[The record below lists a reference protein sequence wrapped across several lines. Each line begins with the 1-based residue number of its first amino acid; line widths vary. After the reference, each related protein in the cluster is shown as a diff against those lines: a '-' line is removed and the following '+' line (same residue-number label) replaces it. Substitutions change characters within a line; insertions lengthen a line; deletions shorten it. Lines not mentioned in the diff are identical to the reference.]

1 MSNFTALLASGL
13 AEGAIAA
20 LAAVGFLLTYKATGV
35 INFAQG
41 ALITLGAYVAIWVT
55 QKGGMFG
62 VGALDPVPGYL
73 VTIAIMFVV
82 GMVLERLAY
91 APLRGRSVH
100 VVVIATLG
108 AAIVLQAL
116 IGLWQGTTPKFLD
129 TPVAGDVVEVFGAN
143 ISTQRVVI
151 MVVTAVVV
159 VVMIFVFQHTQF
171 GRQLRATAA
180 DRDTA
185 RLCGVPVNWLSML
198 VFGLSAA
205 LAGLA
210 GVLFGP
216 LGVVDINLGFN
227 VMVLGFAAAVLG
239 GFGSIGGVVAGGI
252 AIGLVEQLL
261 GGYVGRDY
269 KATFPFI
276 LMLLVIAL
284 RPQGLFGRT
293 TARRL

>member
-1 MSNFTALLASGL
+1 
-13 AEGAIAA
+13 
-20 LAAVGFLLTYKATGV
+20 
-35 INFAQG
+35 
-41 ALITLGAYVAIWVT
+41 
-55 QKGGMFG
+55 MFNL
-62 VGALDPVPGYL
+62 GALDPVPGYL
-73 VTIAIMFVV
+73 VTIGVMFIV

-108 AAIVLQAL
+108 AAIVVQAF

-129 TPVAGDVVEVFGAN
+129 SPVAGDVVAVFGAN
-143 ISTQRVVI
+143 ISTQRIVI
-151 MVVTAVVV
+151 MAVTAVVV

-252 AIGLVEQLL
+252 AIGLVEQVL